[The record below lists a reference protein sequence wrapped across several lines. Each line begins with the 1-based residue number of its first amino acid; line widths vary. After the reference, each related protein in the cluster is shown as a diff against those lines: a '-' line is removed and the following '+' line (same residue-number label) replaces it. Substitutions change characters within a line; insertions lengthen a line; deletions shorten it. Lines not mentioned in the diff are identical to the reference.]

1 VQKCCPTAFALLD
14 ASAAGSGG
22 RPFVLTAQVIVFL
35 TQAPQL
41 ALTDSLLVDEAQD
54 LRIAARC

>member
-1 VQKCCPTAFALLD
+1 MLPNRLRP
-14 ASAAGSGG
+14 SGRLRG
-22 RPFVLTAQVIVFL
+22 RKRRPFVLTAQVIVFL
-35 TQAPQL
+35 TQPPQL